1 MDISSGDISTLVFR
15 RLVRENTGEVSFDNQ
30 MLTIFMELDGKK
42 SLATLARM
50 TGLKMSS
57 VREAVHK
64 LMQLD
69 IIELVEDTIS
79 ALDRD
84 FLDYL
89 RRELSLAIG
98 PLAEVLI
105 EDAVSDLGYSVER
118 FPAQRAA
125 ELVEMLGKEIHRED
139 KQSAFKQNLV
149 IKIREKGY

>member
-1 MDISSGDISTLVFR
+1 MDISSGDISALIFR
-15 RLVRENTGEVSFDNQ
+15 RLAREDTGEVSFDNQ

-42 SLATLARM
+42 NLAAVAKK
-50 TGLKMSS
+50 TGLKMGS
-57 VREAVHK
+57 VREAVNK

-69 IIELVEDTIS
+69 LIELVEDSIS
-79 ALDRD
+79 GLDRD

-89 RRELSLAIG
+89 KRELSLAIG

-105 EDAVSDLGYSVER
+105 EDAISDMGYSMER

-139 KQSAFKQNLV
+139 KKVAFKQNLV
-149 IKIREKGY
+149 LKIKEKGY

>member
-15 RLVRENTGEVSFDNQ
+15 RLVREDTGEVSFDNQ

-42 SLATLARM
+42 NLATIAKK

-57 VREAVHK
+57 VREAVNK

-69 IIELVEDTIS
+69 LIELVEDAIS
-79 ALDRD
+79 ALERD
-84 FLDYL
+84 FIDYL
-89 RRELSLAIG
+89 KRELSLAIG

-105 EDAVSDLGYSVER
+105 EDAMNDMGYSKDR
-118 FPAQRAA
+118 FPAPRAA

-139 KQSAFKQNLV
+139 KKAVFKQNLV
-149 IKIREKGY
+149 LKIKEKGY

>member
-1 MDISSGDISTLVFR
+1 MDISSGDISALVFR
-15 RLVRENTGEVSFDNQ
+15 RLVREDIGEVSFDNQ
-30 MLTIFMELDGKK
+30 MLMIFMELDGKK
-42 SLATLARM
+42 NLAVIAKK

-57 VREAVHK
+57 VREAANK
-64 LMQLD
+64 LMHLD
-69 IIELVEDTIS
+69 LIELVEDAIS

-105 EDAVSDLGYSVER
+105 EDAMNDMGYSTER

-139 KQSAFKQNLV
+139 KKAAFRQNLV
-149 IKIREKGY
+149 LKIKGKGY

>member
-1 MDISSGDISTLVFR
+1 MDISSGDISALVFR
-15 RLVRENTGEVSFDNQ
+15 RLVREDTGEVSFDNQ

-42 SLATLARM
+42 NLAAVAKK
-50 TGLKMSS
+50 TGLKMGS
-57 VREAVHK
+57 VREAVNR

-69 IIELVEDTIS
+69 LIELVEDAIS
-79 ALDRD
+79 GLDRD

-89 RRELSLAIG
+89 KRELSLAIG

-105 EDAVSDLGYSVER
+105 EDAMSDMGYSKDR

-139 KQSAFKQNLV
+139 KKVAFKQNLV
-149 IKIREKGY
+149 LKIKEKGY

>member
-1 MDISSGDISTLVFR
+1 MDISSGDISALVFR
-15 RLVRENTGEVSFDNQ
+15 RLVREDIGEVSFDNQ
-30 MLTIFMELDGKK
+30 MLMIFMELDGKK
-42 SLATLARM
+42 NLAVIAKK

-57 VREAVHK
+57 VREAVSK

-69 IIELVEDTIS
+69 LIELVEDASS

-105 EDAVSDLGYSVER
+105 EDAMSDMGYSTER

-139 KQSAFKQNLV
+139 KKAAFRQNLV
-149 IKIREKGY
+149 LKIKAKGY

>member
-1 MDISSGDISTLVFR
+1 MDISSGDISALVFR
-15 RLVRENTGEVSFDNQ
+15 RLVREDTGEISFDNQ
-30 MLTIFMELDGKK
+30 MLTIFMELDGRKNLAAVAKK
-42 SLATLARM
+42 

-57 VREAVHK
+57 VREAVNK

-69 IIELVEDTIS
+69 LIELVEDAMS

-105 EDAVSDLGYSVER
+105 EDAMSDMGYSIER

-139 KQSAFKQNLV
+139 KKAAFRQNLV
-149 IKIREKGY
+149 LKIKGKGY

>member
-1 MDISSGDISTLVFR
+1 MDISSGEISALVFR
-15 RLVRENTGEVSFDNQ
+15 RLVRENIGEVSFDNQ
-30 MLTIFMELDGKK
+30 MLMIFMELDGKK
-42 SLATLARM
+42 NLAVIAKK

-57 VREAVHK
+57 VREAVSK

-69 IIELVEDTIS
+69 LIELVEDAIS

-105 EDAVSDLGYSVER
+105 EDAMNDMGYSTER

-139 KQSAFKQNLV
+139 KKAAFRQNLV
-149 IKIREKGY
+149 LKIKGKGY

>member
-1 MDISSGDISTLVFR
+1 MDISSGDISALVFR
-15 RLVRENTGEVSFDNQ
+15 RLVREDIGEVSFDNQ
-30 MLTIFMELDGKK
+30 MLMIFMELDGKK
-42 SLATLARM
+42 NLAVIAKK

-57 VREAVHK
+57 VREAANK
-64 LMQLD
+64 LMHLD
-69 IIELVEDTIS
+69 LVELVEDAIS

-105 EDAVSDLGYSVER
+105 EYAMSDMGHSIER
-118 FPAQRAA
+118 FPVQRAA

-139 KQSAFKQNLV
+139 KKAAFRQNLV
-149 IKIREKGY
+149 LKIKAKGY

>member
-1 MDISSGDISTLVFR
+1 MDISSGDISALVFR
-15 RLVRENTGEVSFDNQ
+15 RLVREDIGEVSFDNQ

-42 SLATLARM
+42 NLAVIAKK

-57 VREAVHK
+57 VREAVSK

-69 IIELVEDTIS
+69 LIELVEDAIS

-105 EDAVSDLGYSVER
+105 EDAMSDMGYSTER

-139 KQSAFKQNLV
+139 KKAAFRQNLV
-149 IKIREKGY
+149 LKIKGKGY

>member
-1 MDISSGDISTLVFR
+1 MDISSGDISALVFR
-15 RLVRENTGEVSFDNQ
+15 RLVREDIGEVSFDNQ
-30 MLTIFMELDGKK
+30 MLMIFMELDGKK
-42 SLATLARM
+42 NLAVIAKK

-57 VREAVHK
+57 VREAVSK

-69 IIELVEDTIS
+69 LIELVEDAIS

-105 EDAVSDLGYSVER
+105 EDAMNDMGYSTER

-139 KQSAFKQNLV
+139 KKAAFRQNLV
-149 IKIREKGY
+149 LKIKGKGY